1 MNTLRIAALGAAAL
15 LLAACGQIGLS
26 GQVIAPTQAGTV
38 TAAATT
44 VPATNIAAPTSALTS
59 QPAAT
64 GTQSVISTQQGFTP
78 LRVAVRAA
86 DDTVQI
92 VDTGFAAPQASQVAG
107 LLPMGGSVG
116 QTVYVLDFKD
126 QPKAQVVDA
135 SGTKTLDFVQKP
147 DYGLA
152 VWPGNG
158 SDKPRLA
165 WATAPTGQPPATTQL
180 LVADVD
186 GSNVTAVLTETITTD
201 QPPYQLVAQR
211 WSADG
216 QSLYFSREPVG
227 IGGYI
232 PFNGASSL
240 YRYSLADKSVT
251 ELIPFNAKDG
261 KFLCLDDLSADV
273 SLALGTCGKLPGIMV
288 HSVSGGSLDQAIQPP
303 ADLTGFR
310 LLGGARFSPGAS
322 RVAFGLAKGDPSGE
336 QGWVAVSDTLSG
348 TAKLVTTSPAG
359 HYYTVVAWLNDHT
372 LLLQDNALDCSRV
385 CANSVWTVFTDGSR
399 LTKLTDG
406 TFLTLVGGQ

>member
-1 MNTLRIAALGAAAL
+1 
-15 LLAACGQIGLS
+15 
-26 GQVIAPTQAGTV
+26 
-38 TAAATT
+38 
-44 VPATNIAAPTSALTS
+44 
-59 QPAAT
+59 
-64 GTQSVISTQQGFTP
+64 
-78 LRVAVRAA
+78 VRAA
-86 DDTVQI
+86 DDTVKI
-92 VDTGFAAPQASQVAG
+92 VDTGVAARQASQVAG

-116 QTVYVLDFKD
+116 DTVYVLDFKD

-135 SGTKTLDFVQKP
+135 SGTRTLDFVQKP

-158 SDKPRLA
+158 SAKPRLA
-165 WATAPTGQPPATTQL
+165 WATTPAGQPPATSQL
-180 LVADVD
+180 WVADVD

-251 ELIPFNAKDG
+251 ELIPFNAKSG
-261 KFLCLDDLSADV
+261 KFLCLDDLSADA
-273 SLALGTCGKLPGIMV
+273 SLALGTCVNPQAI
-288 HSVSGGSLDQAIQPP
+288 SVRGVSSKSPDLAIQPP
-303 ADLTGFR
+303 VDATGFR
-310 LLGGARFSPGAS
+310 LLGGARFSPDAS

-336 QGWVAVSDTLSG
+336 QGWVAVSDSLSG

-359 HYYTVVAWLNDHT
+359 HYYTVVAWLNPTT
-372 LLLQDNALDCSRV
+372 LLLQDNSLTCNPV
-385 CANSVWTVFTDGSR
+385 CANSVWTVFTDGTK
-399 LTKLTDG
+399 LAKLTDG